1 MFCDDLLRHKILLCE
16 TYIFYVTETLNYKSL
31 LVQHLSHLSSTFV
44 SLGSTFVS
52 LSGSATTLQ
61 AIRVNGYT
69 INRKS
74 PKQVL
79 KKKKLKRARGIERN
93 FKIYTRSNMTQF
105 LKRRQQK
112 FNNQTFELYRVNNS
126 IFLATGF
133 IQALLNRQVLTRYA
147 RS

>member
-1 MFCDDLLRHKILLCE
+1 
-16 TYIFYVTETLNYKSL
+16 
-31 LVQHLSHLSSTFV
+31 LSSTFV